1 MSRDIDGSPRPS
13 GVSRRRLLAGIGGI
27 GAVGLASGLGT
38 GAYLADRETFSNNTF
53 GAGTVEL
60 LVNDEPTSGTFS
72 VDVSGIDRGDSSVEL
87 SRTSS
92 YEIGARTNPVRVWL
106 ATECVRADPLSRE
119 LEVNVLVDGT
129 SITGGYD
136 RLVNVR
142 DELYTG
148 ERIDTGCLD
157 PEDTVLVE
165 VDWELP
171 VNAADV
177 GGETTALTFQLYAE
191 QCRHT
196 TEADAEAVNPFA
208 GRVCDENRCVPCED
222 GNDEDRNEV
231 KIGGLTLK
239 YLGDEP
245 LDPLV
250 VRAAGGGGGGN
261 GRGNG
266 NNPPTKIFDATVQPN
281 EEFDLDGADS
291 GTNTPGWIGPNIYLD
306 SGGGASRNKR
316 TETNIHTSCSEALGP
331 GDVYG
336 DFEVVAV
343 TTTDGD
349 RVCESGTG
357 GDGGD
362 DTPDDEPDTDPECA
376 VCDKGTDVSLAT
388 LDVRYLGADDATI
401 SVVSTKGN
409 TGGVLF
415 AGTVSYDD
423 VFTLDGKDVIRGGN
437 NGNGNGGNGNG
448 RGNGNG
454 GNGRPTNKL
463 GPEVEISIDGEA
475 RPVSIHVSCSQPL
488 AVGMRFGDGGEFEID
503 AGTTTDGESLCGSEA
518 N

>member
-60 LVNDEPTSGTFS
+60 LVNDEPTSGTFA
-72 VDVSGIDRGDSSVEL
+72 VDVSGIRRGDSGSKEF
-87 SRTSS
+87 
-92 YEIGARTNPVRVWL
+92 EIGAQTNPVRVWL
-106 ATECVRADPLSRE
+106 ATECVASNGLARE
-119 LEVNVLVDGT
+119 LEVDVRVDET
-129 SITGGYD
+129 SVTGGYNPL
-136 RLVNVR
+136 RTVR
-142 DELYTG
+142 DDLFNG
-148 ERIDTGCLD
+148 ERIDDGCLA
-157 PEDTVLVE
+157 PEDTILVE
-165 VDWELP
+165 VYWRLP
-171 VNAADV
+171 ANAMDVSGQTAD
-177 GGETTALTFQLYAE
+177 LTFQLYAE

-196 TEADAEAVNPFA
+196 TEAGAAASNPFA
-208 GRVCDENRCVPCED
+208 GRVCDENRCLPCED
-222 GNDEDRNEV
+222 ENDV
-231 KIGGLTLK
+231 KIGGLRLK
-239 YLGDEP
+239 YLGDEI

-250 VRAAGGGGGGN
+250 VRATGGGGGGN

-266 NNPPTKIFDATVQPN
+266 NNPPTVIFNDTVGPS
-281 EEFDLDGADS
+281 EEFVLDGADS

-316 TETNIHTSCSEALGP
+316 TETNIHTSCSVPLGP

-343 TTTDGD
+343 TTTDD
-349 RVCESGTG
+349 ELVCESGTG
-357 GDGGD
+357 GD
-362 DTPDDEPDTDPECA
+362 TPDDEPEPEPEPECA
-376 VCDKGTDVSLAT
+376 VCEDEKASLAT
-388 LDVRYLGADDATI
+388 LDIEYIGSDDATI

-409 TGGVLF
+409 TSGELF
-415 AGTVSYDD
+415 VGTVSKGDI
-423 VFTLDGKDVIRGGN
+423 FTLDGKDVIRGGN
-437 NGNGNGGNGNG
+437 NGNGN
-448 RGNGNG
+448 GNGNG

-463 GPEVEISIDGEA
+463 GPEVEISVDGEA
-475 RPVSIHVSCSQPL
+475 RPVVIHVSCSQPL
-488 AVGMRFGDGGEFEID
+488 AVGDVYGDFEID